1 MKTTTRTRETQE
13 QQSTTRHEQGRP
25 DDGRKPRLFAAQR
38 DAAAQVR
45 AHYLAAL
52 HGGRVAGFGIRPAS
66 LLLGPSGTGK
76 SFIARAV
83 AGWQKTPLFETS
95 LGAWVPT
102 SAKGHPTI
110 EAYVELVRRQAD
122 FLRQQKGKI
131 IVFIDEID
139 KLSQQASDNSNWC
152 SFVWTEVMRLMDGR
166 LEEFGV
172 DPGLA
177 RHARS
182 GTYFICAGAFQQL
195 WEQETGTVGFVE
207 ELETA
212 RMDFSTI
219 ARAGILPR
227 ELLNRAGGLT
237 VFVAPPRVDEIAG
250 RLRQIEEH
258 FRIQRSAGDLERD
271 ARRILTGGQFARGLE
286 EHFTRL
292 ACRRFLP
299 PDLVDTP
306 VKLRAAETSPA
317 EEILP
322 AEDEAAW

>member
-1 MKTTTRTRETQE
+1 MKTATRQQQLNGHHSGTQSP
-13 QQSTTRHEQGRP
+13 QRGL
-25 DDGRKPRLFAAQR
+25 DDGGKPRLFAAQR
-38 DAAAQVR
+38 IAAQQVR
-45 AHYLAAL
+45 AHYLASL
-52 HGGRVAGFGIRPAS
+52 HGGRVAGFGVRPAS

-102 SAKGHPTI
+102 SAKGRPTV
-110 EAYVELVRRQAD
+110 EAYADLVHRQAD
-122 FLRQQKGKI
+122 FLRQRKGKI
-131 IVFIDEID
+131 IVFIDEVD

-172 DPGLA
+172 DAGLA
-177 RHARS
+177 RHARF

-227 ELLNRAGGLT
+227 ELLNRAGAHT
-237 VFVAPPRVDEIAG
+237 VFVAPPRVDEVVA

-258 FRIQRSAGDLERD
+258 FGMNRGAGDLERD
-271 ARRILTGGQFARGLE
+271 ACRMLTGGQFVRGLE

-292 ACRRFLP
+292 ACRQFLP
-299 PDLVDTP
+299 PDLADT
-306 VKLRAAETSPA
+306 TSPPRA
-317 EEILP
+317 EETHTTEEILP
-322 AEDEAAW
+322 PEEDL